1 MSDNTKIML
10 SSRELAIVTDK
21 EFILTKHRIIQ
32 QVFAL
37 FQQQVPVIQQYLQTF
52 WNSQLG
58 YDRLPR
64 ISKGDQYRQLPYV
77 VMDYPAVFNKQDRMA
92 IRTLFLW
99 GDSFSVTLHLAGK
112 YKMLFWQQILNN
124 LMQNRTQ
131 LFYVSVSKNEW
142 EHHFEADNYQLLSD
156 FSPSSLSKQLEG
168 SPFIKIALRYPL
180 AQWNEME
187 RHFVDAYRSLSDLLK
202 GKP

>member
-1 MSDNTKIML
+1 ML

-58 YDRLPR
+58 YDRLPK

-99 GDSFSVTLHLAGK
+99 GDSFGVTLHLAGR
-112 YKMLFWQQILNN
+112 YKMLLWQQILHH

-131 LFYVSVSKNEW
+131 PFYISVSKNEW
-142 EHHFEADNYQLLSD
+142 EHHFEVDNYLLLSD
-156 FSPSSLSKQLEG
+156 FSPSSLLKHLEE
-168 SPFIKIALRYPL
+168 STFIKIALRYPL
-180 AQWNEME
+180 AQWNDMGK
-187 RHFVDAYRSLSDLLK
+187 HFEDAYRSLSELLQY
-202 GKP
+202 KP